1 MLFNK
6 KIFYNNIFIAI
17 ISVFLLV
24 GYWYFFFS
32 IYQNEDLTLKIIN
45 QTNDSL
51 YLPLIFSI
59 SNFDFSQSF
68 NINIIND
75 NIYSFPILSL
85 AIYSFFYKIF
95 GISSILLI
103 QLLSI
108 FLFLKIFFEIF
119 LLLNLSK
126 KNAYLFSLAT
136 FLIPFLTKDLTV
148 LNVEIF
154 ELINNNIYS
163 LYDLRYPRPLTSNLF
178 LFASIYFIIKI
189 YKNSNFSYFNFISLS
204 LIIGFTLHTF
214 FYFFVF
220 QIILIALTHLFVFKK
235 KIFSVLFNQKKYF
248 FVLLFNISLFV
259 LLFILQNYFS
269 EPDHALRIGVV
280 DSYHMNEK
288 LILLK
293 YLFNFFTNKIFVFI
307 FLTNLTLFIFYK
319 IEYNIFFFLFI
330 STIVSTIIFFSL
342 SNKMIDP
349 YHMINWI
356 LISGF
361 LNLIFNLFYFL
372 NRKVNLENSIFILSI
387 ILLIIYFNISF
398 NKRYFELNEV
408 NSKRQDLIELTNYI
422 KETNLLDNKS
432 LEILTFDKN
441 LFSWLVMNNF
451 TNFTLSPVSFWVTK
465 KNITIEKELISVF
478 KFFNLNSDDYVN
490 FFSNKKSGYR
500 YKNSNTEDFFDRT
513 YLANSMVTFENSK
526 DFTETILD
534 EIKITSP
541 MITHQLLIPNFE
553 FERMKLIYYENNEI
567 IQPKY
572 LILHKG
578 HFFYNKILTNENYC
592 DIFKNNNYLVLSYKD
607 LSNCRIN

>member
-95 GISSILLI
+95 GVSSILLI

-119 LLLNLSK
+119 LILNLSK

-163 LYDLRYPRPLTSNLF
+163 LYELRYPRPLTSNLF

-235 KIFSVLFNQKKYF
+235 KYFQFCLIKKNIFLFFY
-248 FVLLFNISLFV
+248 
-259 LLFILQNYFS
+259 
-269 EPDHALRIGVV
+269 
-280 DSYHMNEK
+280 
-288 LILLK
+288 LIFH
-293 YLFNFFTNKIFVFI
+293 YLFYY
-307 FLTNLTLFIFYK
+307 LFYK
-319 IEYNIFFFLFI
+319 IIFQSPTMHCVL
-330 STIVSTIIFFSL
+330 
-342 SNKMIDP
+342 
-349 YHMINWI
+349 
-356 LISGF
+356 G
-361 LNLIFNLFYFL
+361 
-372 NRKVNLENSIFILSI
+372 
-387 ILLIIYFNISF
+387 LLI
-398 NKRYFELNEV
+398 V
-408 NSKRQDLIELTNYI
+408 
-422 KETNLLDNKS
+422 
-432 LEILTFDKN
+432 
-441 LFSWLVMNNF
+441 
-451 TNFTLSPVSFWVTK
+451 
-465 KNITIEKELISVF
+465 
-478 KFFNLNSDDYVN
+478 
-490 FFSNKKSGYR
+490 
-500 YKNSNTEDFFDRT
+500 
-513 YLANSMVTFENSK
+513 
-526 DFTETILD
+526 
-534 EIKITSP
+534 
-541 MITHQLLIPNFE
+541 
-553 FERMKLIYYENNEI
+553 I
-567 IQPKY
+567 I
-572 LILHKG
+572 
-578 HFFYNKILTNENYC
+578 
-592 DIFKNNNYLVLSYKD
+592 
-607 LSNCRIN
+607 